1 MVLIDVDLI
10 NLVRDINYFRPLA
23 GIMVLIR
30 WQKGVYYEDNYN
42 YFRPL
47 AGIMVLIYAY
57 AY

>member
-1 MVLIDVDLI
+1 
-10 NLVRDINYFRPLA
+10 
-23 GIMVLIR
+23 MVLIR